1 MFFEI
6 FDGDLSGVEA
16 MAVRRDGL
24 ELHLLQSHVGL
35 EGGRRFVIEELE
47 DGLQSAFCE
56 DLTKFDVGEDK
67 LGFGS

>member
-24 ELHLLQSHVGL
+24 ELHLLQLHVGL

-47 DGLQSAFCE
+47 DGFQSTFRE
-56 DLTKFDVGEDK
+56 DMMKFGVGADEIV
-67 LGFGS
+67 FVS